1 VRFVNW
7 AVMQFKEVVTVA
19 AVVNCKH
26 VQLDNGASAAA
37 AGAAATFCQA
47 Q

>member
-1 VRFVNW
+1 
-7 AVMQFKEVVTVA
+7 MQFKEVVTVA